1 MKGGKSMSE
10 GITTA
15 LDTAFKAV
23 QTNTLSVIT
32 TSLPYALGIVG
43 TVLAISISVKVFKK
57 ITGR

>member
-1 MKGGKSMSE
+1 MSE